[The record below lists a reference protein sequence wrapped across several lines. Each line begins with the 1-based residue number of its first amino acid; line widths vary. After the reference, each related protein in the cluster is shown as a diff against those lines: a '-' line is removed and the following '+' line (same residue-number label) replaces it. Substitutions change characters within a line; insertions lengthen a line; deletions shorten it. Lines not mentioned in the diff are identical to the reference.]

1 MTDGESN
8 TGKKYAD
15 METAWKNSG
24 RDVPV
29 FLIKFGDA
37 SDTQLAQIAN
47 LTNGAVFDGRKDLI
61 GAFRKVKGYN

>member
-8 TGKKYAD
+8 TGKTFEDLEA
-15 METAWKNSG
+15 AWKTYG
-24 RDVPV
+24 RDIPV

-37 SDTQLAQIAN
+37 SDQQLSRIAD

-61 GAFRKVKGYN
+61 SAFRKVKGYN